1 MRNARAVAVVFG
13 LVAPVALTAACGA
26 RSGLL
31 PYGVE
36 PGVFEDAGV
45 DVPVIDDVVLPGLDV
60 QPLDV
65 VRRLACQDASDTLIY
80 TVTEEN
86 SILRFDPSS
95 SQFTRIGTLV
105 CPAPPGIDPFSMA
118 VDQQGNAY
126 VLYAEPGGAPG
137 NVFKVN
143 LNTAECTPTSFVPN
157 TLFAN
162 FGMAF
167 SANEDAATG
176 ETLYVANYDFDDPDA
191 SSVLGA
197 INETSLVLTVVG
209 TLTPTVRAP
218 ELTGTGDGR
227 LFGFTAVNNPDTPGC
242 AIAQIDPTTAK
253 VIAQSPLPTVTQ
265 GNGWAFG
272 FWGGNF
278 YLFTAPDGETSIVQ
292 RYNPTDGTVVQVA
305 TYPETIVGA
314 GVSTCAPVQ

>member
-1 MRNARAVAVVFG
+1 MKNARAAAVLFG
-13 LVAPVALTAACGA
+13 LAVPVALTGACGA
-26 RSGLL
+26 RTGLDL
-31 PYGVE
+31 FPFQ
-36 PGVFEDAGV
+36 PGETIDAGI
-45 DVPVIDDVVLPGLDV
+45 DAPILDDVVLPGLDV

-80 TVTEEN
+80 TVTDEN

-137 NVFKVN
+137 NIFKVN
-143 LNTAECTPTSFVPN
+143 LNTAECAPTSFVPN
-157 TLFAN
+157 ALFSN

-167 SANEDAATG
+167 SANEDAGTG
-176 ETLYVANYDFDDPDA
+176 ETLYVANYDFNDLQAP
-191 SSVLGA
+191 SILGA
-197 INETSLVLTVVG
+197 INETSLVLTQVG
-209 TLTPTVRAP
+209 TFSPTLSAP

-227 LFGFTAVNNPDTPGC
+227 LFGFEAPGGPNTSGS
-242 AIAQIDPTTAK
+242 AIAQIDPTNAK
-253 VIAQSPLPTVTQ
+253 VIAQTPLPTVTQ

-278 YLFTAPDGETSIVQ
+278 YLFTAPDGATSIVQ

-305 TYPETIVGA
+305 TYPEIIVGA